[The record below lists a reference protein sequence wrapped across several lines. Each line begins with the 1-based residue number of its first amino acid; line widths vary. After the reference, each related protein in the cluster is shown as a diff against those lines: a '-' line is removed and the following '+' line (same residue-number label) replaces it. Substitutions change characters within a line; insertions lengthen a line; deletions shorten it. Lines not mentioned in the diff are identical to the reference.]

1 MQAFKGGVA
10 IVTLAVSAVAFG
22 VDAPADLY
30 FDSDGVKIH
39 YTIQGRGKPL
49 VLVHGF
55 TVSIDTNWRLPGIID
70 ALANDFQVIA
80 VDARGHGKSDK
91 PHDPAAYGPRMGEDV
106 IRLLDHLGIMK
117 AHIAGYSMGG
127 AITLQI
133 ITTYPDRFLSAILG
147 GSGWQPPGSDV
158 EKLMVALADSLEQ
171 GKGLGPLVI
180 ALNPVGQPMP
190 TPEAIAAINQ
200 RLMGSNDP
208 LALAAVIRG
217 SAANHPVTRE
227 ALQRNRVPTLAVAGE
242 MDPVK
247 AAVDVMAGLMGNL
260 EVKVLPGKD
269 HLTAVADP
277 RLANSMRDFL
287 LRH

>member
-1 MQAFKGGVA
+1 MRAFKCGVA
-10 IVTLAVSAVAFG
+10 IVLLAVSAAAFG

-39 YTIQGRGKPL
+39 YTMQGKGKPL
-49 VLVHGF
+49 VLIHGF
-55 TVSIDTNWRLPGIID
+55 TASIDTNWRLPGIIE

-127 AITLQI
+127 AITLQLL
-133 ITTYPDRFLSAILG
+133 TTYPDRFLSAVLG
-147 GSGWQPPGSDV
+147 GAGWQPPGSDF
-158 EKLMVALADSLEQ
+158 EKLMAPLADSLEQ
-171 GKGLGPLVI
+171 GKGIAPLVI

-190 TPEAIAAINQ
+190 TPEAIAALN
-200 RLMGSNDP
+200 RLLMASNDP

-217 SAANHPVTRE
+217 SAANRPVTRE
-227 ALQRNRVPTLAVAGE
+227 ALQRNQVPTFAVVGE
-242 MDPVK
+242 RDPVK
-247 AAVDVMAGLMGNL
+247 ATVDVMVGLMGNV
-260 EVKVLPGKD
+260 EVTVLPGKD

-277 RLANSMRDFL
+277 KLANSMRDFL

>member
-1 MQAFKGGVA
+1 MRAFKCSIA
-10 IVTLAVSAVAFG
+10 IVLLAASAAAFG

-30 FDSDGVKIH
+30 FDSDGLKIH
-39 YTIQGRGKPL
+39 YTMQGKGKPL
-49 VLVHGF
+49 VLIHGF
-55 TVSIDTNWRLPGIID
+55 TASIDTNWRGPGIIE

-91 PHDPAAYGPRMGEDV
+91 PHDPAAYGPHMGEDV

-127 AITLQI
+127 AITLQLLA
-133 ITTYPDRFLSAILG
+133 TYPDRFLSAVLG
-147 GSGWQPPGSDV
+147 GAGWQAPGSDV
-158 EKLMVALADSLEQ
+158 EKQMVALADSLEQ
-171 GKGLGPLVI
+171 GKGIGPLVI
-180 ALNPVGQPMP
+180 ALNPAGQPMP
-190 TPEAIAAINQ
+190 TAEAIAAISQ

-217 SAANHPVTRE
+217 SAAIRPVTRE
-227 ALQRNRVPTLAVAGE
+227 ALQRNRVPTCAVVGE

-247 AAVDVMAGLMGNL
+247 ATVDGMVGLMGQL
-260 EVKVLPGKD
+260 EVKVLPGRD

-277 RLANSMRDFL
+277 RLANSMREFL

>member
-1 MQAFKGGVA
+1 MRAFKCSVA
-10 IVTLAVSAVAFG
+10 IVLLAVSSAAFG

-39 YTIQGRGKPL
+39 YTMQGKGKPL
-49 VLVHGF
+49 VLIHGF
-55 TVSIDTNWRLPGIID
+55 TASIDTNWRAPGIIE

-91 PHDPAAYGPRMGEDV
+91 PHEPAAYGPRMGEDV

-127 AITLQI
+127 AITLQLL
-133 ITTYPDRFLSAILG
+133 TTYPDRFLSAVLG
-147 GSGWQPPGSDV
+147 GSGWQPPGGAS
-158 EKLMVALADSLEQ
+158 EKLMMTLADSLEQ
-171 GKGLGPLVI
+171 GKGIGPLVV

-190 TPEAIAAINQ
+190 TPEAIAATNQ
-200 RLMGSNDP
+200 RLMGSNDA

-217 SAANHPVTRE
+217 SASNRPVTRE
-227 ALQRNRVPTLAVAGE
+227 ALQRNRVPALVVVGE
-242 MDPVK
+242 TDPVR
-247 AAVDVMAGLMGNL
+247 ATVDVMAGLMGNL
-260 EVKVLPGKD
+260 EVKVLPGRD

-277 RLANSMRDFL
+277 GLASSMRDFL